1 MYSMGT
7 PVNEEGGKGLG
18 SKEGM
23 GGEDEADLQSWGGQG
38 IIDWPDPRQHWNK
51 KDFAFRPFNNTE
63 TIVGCH

>member
-7 PVNEEGGKGLG
+7 PVSEEGGKGLG

-23 GGEDEADLQSWGGQG
+23 EGGGEADLQSWGGRG

-51 KDFAFRPFNNTE
+51 KDSPSTLL
-63 TIVGCH
+63 TIIGCHWDA